1 MQTDHVYA
9 DLIHVQAKNWTWKH
23 DEILF
28 NFYDKPGRVKA
39 VRLCFWDFG
48 LFGSVAVFNIYL
60 TSSSVQSRPRLLK

>member
-28 NFYDKPGRVKA
+28 NLYDKPGRV
-39 VRLCFWDFG
+39 
-48 LFGSVAVFNIYL
+48 
-60 TSSSVQSRPRLLK
+60 